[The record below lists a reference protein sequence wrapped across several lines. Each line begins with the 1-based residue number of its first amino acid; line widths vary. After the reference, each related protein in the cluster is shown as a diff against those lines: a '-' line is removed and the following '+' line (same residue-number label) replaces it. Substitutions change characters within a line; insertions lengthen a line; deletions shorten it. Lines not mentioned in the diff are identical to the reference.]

1 MTKEEKDRRAE
12 ERTRAMQEY
21 YRIQAERDG
30 CAGPSM
36 VLLFVVVLILT
47 AVLGCRTTEY
57 VEVPVTHTE
66 YVYRDRVDTSYVKDS
81 VYIREQVKGDT
92 VRVVEYRYRDRF
104 RTITEIDTMLIRDTV
119 SVVRPVV
126 VEKTEY
132 RTRGVVK
139 ALAWLGLAVLLA
151 GIGYAAWR
159 LWKWKHSL

>member
-1 MTKEEKDRRAE
+1 MKDKEGQTEKNARAV
-12 ERTRAMQEY
+12 RDYYMQ
-21 YRIQAERDG
+21 QAERQG
-30 CAGPSM
+30 CAGPSLM
-36 VLLFVVVLILT
+36 LVVIMLLVLSALV
-47 AVLGCRTTEY
+47 GCRTTEY

-92 VRVVEYRYRDRF
+92 VRIVEYRYRDRF
-104 RTITEIDTMLIRDTV
+104 RTITEIDTMVFRDTV
-119 SVVRPVV
+119 SVVRTEV

-159 LWKWKHSL
+159 LWKWKYSS